1 MQTVFILHHEREAQ
15 SANDCDDV
23 KFIGVFS
30 TQKAAEDVQRELSVK
45 PGFRKYPDGFSISE
59 CTLNKYEWTSGFGWG
74 DATDEQVLE
83 KFFGA
88 YFHQDWV
95 DDHSTWQDVVKN
107 YVDDVGEGESRA
119 LHELLEFD
127 LVRSDVSEQELG
139 EKLSNWGCY
148 YDPRAEGMTVRD
160 WLKAVVA
167 QIASE

>member
-1 MQTVFILHHEREAQ
+1 METVFILHHEREAQ
-15 SANDCDDV
+15 SAEDCDDV

-30 TQKAAEDVQRELSVK
+30 THKAAEDVQRELADK

-59 CTLNKYEWTSGFGWG
+59 CALNKYEWTSGFGWG
-74 DATDEQVLE
+74 HATDVQVLE

-95 DDHSTWQDVVKN
+95 DDHSTWQDVVKLYLN
-107 YVDDVGEGESRA
+107 DVDEGERGA

-127 LVRSDVSEQELG
+127 LVRSETSDRELG
-139 EKLSNWGCY
+139 EKVFAWGCY
-148 YDPRAEGMTVRD
+148 YDPSADGMTVRE

-167 QIASE
+167 QIASK